1 MQTLVIGTIMSVIIL
16 ASTFLHSKASF
27 STFFNP
33 EGLIIVVGGTI
44 AILLLTS
51 KKEELFGFFR
61 LVKHLIIFKA
71 KERKIKDILLECTK
85 NIENGRFPTE
95 TGHPF
100 LDKAVAWMQ
109 AGLRGKDLEKLL
121 EDGAKLEIER
131 DHNNAQ
137 VLTNIAKYPPALGMV
152 GTVFGIIAIFNG
164 LGTEEGQKAIGVNL
178 AFAMTATLY
187 GLIVSNFIVS
197 PLAELLEQAAKHE
210 EIELAMIVEVVKLWS
225 EKQPAFFVQEH
236 IELYNVA

>member
-1 MQTLVIGTIMSVIIL
+1 MQTLILGALMSVIIL
-16 ASTFLHSKASF
+16 ASTFFHSKAALR
-27 STFFNP
+27 TFFNP
-33 EGLIIVVGGTI
+33 EGLLIVVGGSI
-44 AILLLTS
+44 AILLITS
-51 KKEELFGFFR
+51 KKEELYGFFR
-61 LVKHLIIFKA
+61 LIKNLIISKS
-71 KERKIKDILLECTK
+71 KKRKIKEILTECTK
-85 NIENGRFPTE
+85 TIENGRIPTE

-100 LDKAVAWMQ
+100 LDKAITWMQ
-109 AGLRGKDLEKLL
+109 AGLRGKELEKLL
-121 EDGAKLEIER
+121 EDGARLEIER

-164 LGTEEGQKAIGVNL
+164 LGTAEGQKSIGVNL

-197 PLAELLEQAAKHE
+197 PLAELLEQAATHE

-225 EKQPAFFVQEH
+225 EKQPAFFIQEH